1 MELPEQAGATW
12 ALCAIIMRLNIMI
25 RVYHNEVS
33 WNIIRLYRIY
43 CMCTR
48 THITHTVLKS
58 YKLSIPTLGFFL
70 SRRFQKLL
78 IVDGG
83 CGARGE
89 ATITPGT
96 AACIPC
102 LILTSWS
109 MLIPGMILIKLIWQS
124 FTSTSARLTIVN
136 FERVVETLEAAWIE
150 SCVTLFA
157 GPLSL
162 LLLLA
167 CDSRNW
173 LDWVKAHLNVS
184 KHRSSEL
191 WSLAWWLHGR

>member
-1 MELPEQAGATW
+1 MKCHEISLGYIEYTACVHAHTSHTPFWNPINWVFRLWVFFEQA
-12 ALCAIIMRLNIMI
+12 
-25 RVYHNEVS
+25 VS
-33 WNIIRLYRIY
+33 
-43 CMCTR
+43 
-48 THITHTVLKS
+48 
-58 YKLSIPTLGFFL
+58 
-70 SRRFQKLL
+70 KLL